1 MINFFSGMIFMYVL
15 GMPLMLYISEPLDEE
30 DQGAPFRFALMWPIA
45 ALEALYH
52 MIRGENNDDGT
63 GTS

>member
-1 MINFFSGMIFMYVL
+1 MISFISGVVFMYVL

-30 DQGAPFRFALMWPIA
+30 DQGAPFRFALLWPVA
-45 ALEALYH
+45 ALESLYH
-52 MIRGENNDDGT
+52 MIRGDKNDDGT

>member
-1 MINFFSGMIFMYVL
+1 MYVL

-30 DQGAPFRFALMWPIA
+30 DQGAPFRFALMWPVA

-52 MIRGENNDDGT
+52 MIRGEKNDDGT
-63 GTS
+63 GTN

>member
-1 MINFFSGMIFMYVL
+1 MISFISGVVFMYVL

-30 DQGAPFRFALMWPIA
+30 DQGAPFRFALLWPVA
-45 ALEALYH
+45 ALESIYY
-52 MIRGENNDDGT
+52 MIRGDKNDDGT